1 MGICQSVIC
10 SKKDDAVEIHKRQNA
25 LRLKEAAESAPNVS
39 NSVELIDIESREESP
54 SEVSSSS
61 TLSENERNIALP
73 QEELDALKI
82 CGTPWPPG
90 RDNDVVEPKVCQ
102 MKFSFTPTEERQL
115 EKDNKKVGSKSPP
128 KESSQAGPSPVRHFG
143 YSGPPPRPQPWKEV
157 YLTMIKPK
165 EKQAD
170 ESMRAKGLRN
180 RDRKKINRQD
190 QIRALRKHLDLKISS
205 IKRRSSYIRRHN
217 TPEEQGKLGVADC
230 GMDDSDESSFE
241 SVSPASTTSSSTAS
255 DSSSITSDD
264 SFEFEESRI
273 SHYNRGDDEST
284 VKNAHR
290 KMLPNANIDH
300 TQKGVGKS
308 WRMLGQKRN
317 KVFPM

>member
-10 SKKDDAVEIHKRQNA
+10 SKKNDAVEIHKRQNA
-25 LRLKEAAESAPNVS
+25 LRMKEAAESAPNVS
-39 NSVELIDIESREESP
+39 NSVELIDIESGEESP
-54 SEVSSSS
+54 SDVSSSS
-61 TLSENERNIALP
+61 TLSENDRNIALP

-82 CGTPWPPG
+82 YGTPWPPG

-102 MKFSFTPTEERQL
+102 MKFSFAPTEERQL

-128 KESSQAGPSPVRHFG
+128 KASSPAEPSPVHHFG
-143 YSGPPPRPQPWKEV
+143 YTGPPPRPQPWKEV

-170 ESMRAKGLRN
+170 ESMRARGQRN
-180 RDRKKINRQD
+180 RDRRKINRQD
-190 QIRALRKHLDLKISS
+190 QIRALRKQLALKISS

-230 GMDDSDESSFE
+230 GLDDSDESSFT
-241 SVSPASTTSSSTAS
+241 SVSPGSTTSSSTAS

-264 SFEFEESRI
+264 SFEFEESCI

-284 VKNAHR
+284 VKKAHR

-308 WRMLGQKRN
+308 WRMLGQKDN